1 MDIANVIKQVI
12 KLFTGKSAP
21 SANEIINKL
30 TNPNQNQTSRPQTNT
45 PPSQCAPCNQQSQTT
60 HTEVDDNEPLYN
72 YLNPTETRAYYR
84 DILKAEFPQY
94 ELREDVPVTS
104 VRGSETLVEEKFWKE
119 MPRKH
124 YKPEEG
130 RPYDF
135 GMYMG
140 GELKAVVS
148 LGYGSCHDMKKKY
161 LVSRA
166 YARKAGIP
174 YINFY
179 TQFANR
185 KPYVVDRVRKNLG
198 I

>member
-1 MDIANVIKQVI
+1 MDIVNVIKQVI
-12 KLFTGKSAP
+12 RLFTGKSAP

-30 TNPNQNQTSRPQTNT
+30 TNPNQNKTSRPQTNT
-45 PPSQCAPCNQQSQTT
+45 PPSQFAQSSQSHATPR
-60 HTEVDDNEPLYN
+60 EVDDNEPLYN
-72 YLNPTETRAYYR
+72 YNNPAETRAYYR

-148 LGYGSCHDMKKKY
+148 LGQGSSHDIKKEY

-185 KPYVVDRVRKNLG
+185 KPYVVDRVRKFMG